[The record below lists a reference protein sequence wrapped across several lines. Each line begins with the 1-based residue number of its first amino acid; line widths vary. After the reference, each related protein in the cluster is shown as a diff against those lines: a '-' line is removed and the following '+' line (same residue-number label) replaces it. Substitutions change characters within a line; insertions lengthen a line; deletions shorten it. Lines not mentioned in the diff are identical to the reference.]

1 MTKTALEND
10 FRVNTPNSDIT
21 VIISSCVDEEYK
33 KSDALLKFC
42 FGVFCVSLSLFTPY
56 EHSFIFW
63 IEGTVLQH
71 VAL

>member
-10 FRVNTPNSDIT
+10 FRVNTPNSEIT

-33 KSDALLKFC
+33 KSHALLKFC

-56 EHSFIFW
+56 EHSFIF
-63 IEGTVLQH
+63 
-71 VAL
+71 

>member
-10 FRVNTPNSDIT
+10 FRVNTPNSEIT

-42 FGVFCVSLSLFTPY
+42 FGVFVFHYHCLLHMNIVSFSESRAPCY
-56 EHSFIFW
+56 NM
-63 IEGTVLQH
+63 
-71 VAL
+71 